1 MLGRK
6 LDIKVQKPRG
16 QTTLQIQIWGIISL
30 SMIFETMVQ
39 VLRMMCQ
46 VRREESLGHSLT
58 IQHYLMTDKYEQT
71 EMVKSE
77 RWSQI
82 QETMVLFKPKEQNV
96 SRMRKGQLC
105 QIHLRDND
113 RKVPVGFCN
122 KKSIG
127 ECNFSGV
134 GREKD

>member
-16 QTTLQIQIWGIISL
+16 QTTLQIQIWGIIRL

-58 IQHYLMTDKYEQT
+58 IQHYLMTDKYEET

-82 QETMVLFKPKEQNV
+82 QETGIVQAKGTERFKNEEGSAV
-96 SRMRKGQLC
+96 SNTFER
-105 QIHLRDND
+105 
-113 RKVPVGFCN
+113 
-122 KKSIG
+122 
-127 ECNFSGV
+127 
-134 GREKD
+134 